1 MAGTFGRG
9 VARKLVLDGV
19 GRAWIFA
26 PTSQSD
32 PTFTQAFQAPDEE
45 WRRAI
50 TSLLS
55 RPESLPNYT
64 SLKYSPTNSVY
75 RVELGFCGCRV
86 DVVCKQNAVAGL
98 RRRFARWIGR
108 TRERRHIRL
117 ALRLGQ
123 VGIPTAQPI
132 AMVETDRP
140 LQVISISQYLPD
152 ILDLDRVCLT
162 ILNQPGHRGS
172 TQLRAA
178 LAPAIAVMIAS
189 LNRARLHHRDL
200 KASNV
205 LLFGSL
211 GEPDRISAGFV
222 DMEGLRGA
230 IGIGSALKMLRRL
243 AASLVDHAAITR
255 TDFARLLIAFLRETQ
270 KPVEIWKLLFRRIS
284 DGVRRNASGSQR
296 RKRGKLDGFARG

>member
-26 PTSQSD
+26 PTSQSV
-32 PTFTQAFQAPDEE
+32 PTITQAFQAPDEE

-50 TSLLS
+50 ASLIS
-55 RPESLPNYT
+55 RPDALPNYT

-75 RVELGFCGCRV
+75 RVELWFPDCRV

-98 RRRFARWIGR
+98 RRQLARQLGR
-108 TRERRHIRL
+108 TRERHHIQL
-117 ALRLGQ
+117 AFRLGQ

-132 AMVETDRP
+132 ALIETDRP
-140 LQVISISQYLPD
+140 LQAISISQYLPD

-162 ILNQPGHRGS
+162 MLNQPRHRAS
-172 TQLRAA
+172 ARLRRS
-178 LAPAIAVMIAS
+178 LARAIAVMIAN
-189 LNRARLHHRDL
+189 LGRARLHHRDM

-211 GEPDRISAGFV
+211 NEHESINAGFV
-222 DMEGLRGA
+222 DMEGLRRA

-255 TDFARLLIAFLRETQ
+255 TDFARLLIAFLRDTD
-270 KPVEIWKLLFRRIS
+270 KPIVMWKELFRRIS
-284 DGVRRNASGSQR
+284 NGARRRAAGSQR